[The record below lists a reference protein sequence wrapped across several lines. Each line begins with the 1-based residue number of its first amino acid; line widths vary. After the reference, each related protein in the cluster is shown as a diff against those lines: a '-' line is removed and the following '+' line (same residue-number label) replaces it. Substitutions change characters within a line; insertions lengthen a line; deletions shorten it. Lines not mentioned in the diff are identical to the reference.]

1 MNLDISDKDERRLKL
16 RVAIKLMVLFAF
28 LIFLYVALSSLGSGT
43 DEAAAVPTKKVDIS
57 QFSAG
62 DAEFLIWEGRPVVV
76 YRRFD
81 HEISALEQP
90 NFFLADPESKKSKQ
104 PADMNTVH
112 RSADKAWFVAI
123 ALGTDLGCSIELL
136 PASSELYQGQPWG
149 GGFVDTC
156 RKSRFDFAGRVY
168 RSEYSG
174 RNLVIP
180 PYSVEGETVVL
191 GR

>member
-1 MNLDISDKDERRLKL
+1 
-16 RVAIKLMVLFAF
+16 MVLFAF

-90 NFFLADPESKKSKQ
+90 NFFLADPESRIKHGLLRSLWALISVVALSCCPQVQSCIKGSHGVADLST
-104 PADMNTVH
+104 PA
-112 RSADKAWFVAI
+112 ADP
-123 ALGTDLGCSIELL
+123 DSIL
-136 PASSELYQGQPWG
+136 PAACIGL
-149 GGFVDTC
+149 
-156 RKSRFDFAGRVY
+156 
-168 RSEYSG
+168 
-174 RNLVIP
+174 NIP
-180 PYSVEGETVVL
+180 VETW
-191 GR
+191 